1 MRHLPVG
8 RQTHLLA
15 GLVSG
20 LAALASALTIFAPLS
35 AHAQLARNSRAPV
48 DITAD
53 QLELVNSQCAA
64 IYSGRA
70 EALQETSRLR
80 ADLLKIVYAPEAGGK
95 DGCSSALLSMEATGT
110 VFYVTPEQRIRGDR
124 AVYDAQTRIL
134 TVTGSVVAS
143 RGQDVMKGDRLV
155 VNTATGDARMDAG
168 GGPGGQRVR
177 TVIFPGGAPQPQ
189 E

>member
-1 MRHLPVG
+1 M
-8 RQTHLLA
+8 
-15 GLVSG
+15 
-20 LAALASALTIFAPLS
+20 ALAFTVLAPLS

-64 IYSGRA
+64 IYRGGA

-80 ADLLKIVYAPEAGGK
+80 ADQLKILYAPGAGGK
-95 DGCSSALLSMEATGT
+95 DGCSSELLSMEATGT
-110 VFYVTPEQRIRGDR
+110 VFYVTPEQRVRGDR
-124 AVYDAQTRIL
+124 AVYEARTQVL

-155 VNTATGDARMDAG
+155 VNTATGDARMEAG
-168 GGPGGQRVR
+168 GGAGSQRVR
-177 TVIFPGGAPQPQ
+177 TVIFPGDAPQTPK
-189 E
+189 